1 MKHINRI
8 EKVKD
13 RNKEIFLIKNV
24 RKNLENTVRLLQE
37 YFNFKI

>member
-13 RNKEIFLIKNV
+13 RNKEIFLIKNA